1 MREVM
6 GSSPFTSTKSEEKH
20 GFSSLFIL
28 RLERPG
34 EVEMDSPTPVST
46 GTSRMGFF
54 RVALFFWLPVDFF
67 GEMEAT
73 ILFIVLKIVFLAFPL
88 TDSEADEFW

>member
-6 GSSPFTSTKSEEKH
+6 GSSPFTSTKKRGKAWLFLAFYFAFRATGRGRN
-20 GFSSLFIL
+20 GFADACFHRDIKDGIFPRRFIL
-28 RLERPG
+28 L
-34 EVEMDSPTPVST
+34 
-46 GTSRMGFF
+46 
-54 RVALFFWLPVDFF
+54 LPVDFF